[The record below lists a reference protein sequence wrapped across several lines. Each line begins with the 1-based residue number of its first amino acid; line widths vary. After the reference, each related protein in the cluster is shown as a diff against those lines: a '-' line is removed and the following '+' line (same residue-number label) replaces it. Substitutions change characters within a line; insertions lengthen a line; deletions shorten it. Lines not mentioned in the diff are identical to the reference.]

1 MRLLNRLH
9 ACRYPTAAK
18 KTLEDVSIF
27 CSLNSRVA
35 VIGPNGAGKSTMI
48 KVLTGLRITRVAVG
62 SVCLLQSLHYASAH
76 GNNVRHSLLS
86 LCWNGRR
93 LLLVLEQN
101 SGMVAYMCCGGHT
114 NAVLSEALWH
124 LSLSPLAHKHR
135 LG

>member
-1 MRLLNRLH
+1 MEWDDIVQACGMRSLNCLPAR
-9 ACRYPTAAK
+9 RYPTAAK

-62 SVCLLQSLHYASAH
+62 CVGLLQNVHHASAH
-76 GNNVRHSLLS
+76 GNKVRHSSLS

-93 LLLVLEQN
+93 PLLLLEQN
-101 SGMVAYMCCGGHT
+101 FWNG
-114 NAVLSEALWH
+114 
-124 LSLSPLAHKHR
+124 SLHEL
-135 LG
+135 